1 MNQTN
6 LRLMTKNINISLGIS
21 ADEYLRIYQGSAR
34 FIQAI
39 STEGKRVRF
48 PANILQPFVTREG
61 VYGDFAIVC
70 DGEHRFKRIVRC

>member
-1 MNQTN
+1 
-6 LRLMTKNINISLGIS
+6 MTKKIKISIGIP

-70 DGEHRFKRIVRC
+70 DAQHRFKNIIRV